1 MSTISLNKYM
11 RDCEK
16 RLSGVL
22 FPQDLLY
29 LLLLKQVSVCFSTA
43 KFYQQNFQVSQEVL
57 SSQIITVKAEELTC
71 FFFSGVLHLLKL
83 VRHLTKDQCFPN
95 TLIKHCF
102 ASRYSQVVIPVIDKT
117 TLLPFKRCLR
127 Y

>member
-71 FFFSGVLHLLKL
+71 FFFSF
-83 VRHLTKDQCFPN
+83 LTKDQCFPN

-102 ASRYSQVVIPVIDKT
+102 ASRYSQVVIPIIDKT